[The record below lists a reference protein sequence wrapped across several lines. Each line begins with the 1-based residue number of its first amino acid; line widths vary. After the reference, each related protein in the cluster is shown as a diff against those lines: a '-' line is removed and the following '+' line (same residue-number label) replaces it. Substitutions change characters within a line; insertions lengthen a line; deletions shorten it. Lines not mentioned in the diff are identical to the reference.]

1 VDVATASLGMTA
13 RLHPLLHEPGVFRRQ
28 VPWAPAPPPPLCPSR
43 LRSPLLWVV
52 VLQIQAVLPLVLG
65 HGSLELQADTHF
77 ALARACLAR
86 RGKDQGTALP
96 ALDVPYI

>member
-1 VDVATASLGMTA
+1 
-13 RLHPLLHEPGVFRRQ
+13 
-28 VPWAPAPPPPLCPSR
+28 
-43 LRSPLLWVV
+43 LLWWVL
-52 VLQIQAVLPLVLG
+52 LQIQRVLLLVLG

-96 ALDVPYI
+96 ALDVPCI